1 MEPADVLDNVRQ
13 IADRFAA
20 DRRARQL
27 RTVLIRSEFDELMRL
42 CLDAKIF
49 DRPIEYST
57 YVDERFMKNAR
68 PVGIDL
74 GAP

>member
-1 MEPADVLDNVRQ
+1 MAVANCMPTNTRQPVR
-13 IADRFAA
+13 
-20 DRRARQL
+20 
-27 RTVLIRSEFDELMRL
+27 LIRSEFDELMRL

-49 DRPIEYST
+49 DKPIEYHT
-57 YVDERFMKNAR
+57 YVDETFMKNAR